1 MTEIKKLTK
10 IALIVDAI
18 IWFIFGLMML
28 FLFDLTLNYEG
39 WTNPL
44 HVRAFGVIAFVAFFF
59 VIIMLLK
66 KEWEEIK
73 LLYICLISMCIGV
86 FIVEAVVLG
95 VLGST
100 FMAVTVTQMI
110 LDLILN
116 GGKDVL
122 SIVAYIKQ
130 RK

>member
-18 IWFIFGLMML
+18 IWLIFGIMLM
-28 FLFDLTLNYEG
+28 FFFDTTLNYEG

-44 HVRAFGVIAFVAFFF
+44 HVRAFGGIALVAFLF
-59 VIIMLLK
+59 VIIMLRQ
-66 KEWEEIK
+66 KEWEKIK
-73 LLYICLISMCIGV
+73 LLFICLISMCISV
-86 FIVEAVVLG
+86 VIIEAVVLAAFA
-95 VLGST
+95 ST
-100 FMAVTVTQMI
+100 FLPATVSQMI

-116 GGKDVL
+116 GGKNVL

-130 RK
+130 R